1 MNSKESF
8 ISKVL
13 CKHFIELVNFL
24 LESTGIGAPL
34 DPTGNRSCIQSVRL
48 QWVLTCWGYKEIS
61 KHGKKLLQEGL
72 VSLDPT
78 EVNDCRKPRVVLSR
92 EISFET
98 KIDPFA
104 NEELGSE

>member
-24 LESTGIGAPL
+24 LESTGIGAPV

-48 QWVLTCWGYKEIS
+48 QWVLTCWELYSNFEKIVI
-61 KHGKKLLQEGL
+61 LLR
-72 VSLDPT
+72 T
-78 EVNDCRKPRVVLSR
+78 KYVL
-92 EISFET
+92 
-98 KIDPFA
+98 K
-104 NEELGSE
+104 EELKLK